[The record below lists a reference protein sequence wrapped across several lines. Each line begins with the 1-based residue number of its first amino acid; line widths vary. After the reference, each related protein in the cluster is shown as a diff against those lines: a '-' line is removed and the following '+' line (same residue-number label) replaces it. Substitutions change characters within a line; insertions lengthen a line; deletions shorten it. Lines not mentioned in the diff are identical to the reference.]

1 MENENFTDNVQE
13 SESAETWR
21 IYREAARAEYEYA
34 HVSSNRLDNKVYIL
48 LAVCAFLFPVLYS
61 VRFETADFM
70 SSWPVCVLTV
80 IKFLPLVCLSAA
92 IVLLLYA
99 VKTIR
104 IARIDAVKTIEEGEI
119 INETPF
125 EAEQRLAWTYAFI
138 REVGK
143 AEQNRKYAV
152 ADKAL
157 ILIIISV
164 VLFLCAVLQQEAIEI
179 RKGGEVR
186 MSIDYSREVTKEEA
200 ENMTADELL
209 QYAIKTGK
217 LLRTP
222 TTRELMKSKY
232 FIFPGVNRKD

>member
-1 MENENFTDNVQE
+1 MDNDKLTENEQ
-13 SESAETWR
+13 ESAETWR
-21 IYREAARAEYEYA
+21 LYREAARAEYEYA

-70 SSWPVCVLTV
+70 SSWPVYVVTM
-80 IKFLPLVCLSAA
+80 IKFLPLVCLSVA

-104 IARIDAVKTIEEGEI
+104 IARIDAVKTIEDGKS
-119 INETPF
+119 INESPL

-164 VLFLCAVLQQEAIEI
+164 LLFVFAVIQQEATEI
-179 RKGGEVR
+179 RKGGEVK

-200 ENMTADELL
+200 AMMTADELL
-209 QYAIKTGK
+209 EYAIKTGK

>member
-1 MENENFTDNVQE
+1 MENDKVTDNEQE
-13 SESAETWR
+13 SIETWR
-21 IYREAARAEYEYA
+21 LYREAARAEYEYA

-61 VRFETADFM
+61 VRIETADFM
-70 SSWPVCVLTV
+70 SSWPAFIVGA
-80 IKFLPLVCLSAA
+80 IRFMPLICLSVA
-92 IVLLLYA
+92 IVLLLCA
-99 VKTIR
+99 VKTIH
-104 IARIDAVKTIEEGEI
+104 IARVDAVMALEEGKSL
-119 INETPF
+119 NESSL
-125 EAEQRLAWTYAFI
+125 EAEQRFAWTYAFI

-164 VLFLCAVLQQEAIEI
+164 FLFLFAVIQQEYKEI
-179 RKGGEVR
+179 SKGGEVK
-186 MSIDYSREVTKEEA
+186 MPIDYSTEVSKEEA
-200 ENMTADELL
+200 AKMTADELL
-209 QYAIKTGK
+209 RYAIKTGK

-222 TTRELMKSKY
+222 TTQELMQSKY

>member
-1 MENENFTDNVQE
+1 MENENLTDNFQ
-13 SESAETWR
+13 ESAETWK

-61 VRFETADFM
+61 VRFETAGFM
-70 SSWPVCVLTV
+70 SSWPVFVVTV

-164 VLFLCAVLQQEAIEI
+164 VLFLCAVLQQEAIKI

>member
-1 MENENFTDNVQE
+1 MTDNFQ
-13 SESAETWR
+13 ESAETWK

-61 VRFETADFM
+61 VRFETAGFM
-70 SSWPVCVLTV
+70 SSWPVFVVTV

-164 VLFLCAVLQQEAIEI
+164 VLFLCAVLQQEAIKI

>member
-1 MENENFTDNVQE
+1 MDNENFTDNVQE
-13 SESAETWR
+13 TGSAETWR

-48 LAVCAFLFPVLYS
+48 LVVCAFLFPVLYS
-61 VRFETADFM
+61 VRFETAGFM

-92 IVLLLYA
+92 IV
-99 VKTIR
+99 
-104 IARIDAVKTIEEGEI
+104 
-119 INETPF
+119 
-125 EAEQRLAWTYAFI
+125 
-138 REVGK
+138 
-143 AEQNRKYAV
+143 V

-179 RKGGEVR
+179 RKGGEAR
-186 MSIDYSREVTKEEA
+186 MSIDYSREITKEEA
-200 ENMTADELL
+200 EKMTADELL
-209 QYAIKTGK
+209 EYSIKTGK
-217 LLRTP
+217 APPRMP

>member
-1 MENENFTDNVQE
+1 MENDKIAGGEQE
-13 SESAETWR
+13 SIETWR
-21 IYREAARAEYEYA
+21 LYRECARAEYEYA

-61 VRFETADFM
+61 VRIEAAGFM
-70 SSWPVCVLTV
+70 SSWPIYVLTV
-80 IKFLPLVCLSAA
+80 IRFLPLICLSVA

-104 IARIDAVKTIEEGEI
+104 IARIDAVKAIEEGKSVDESSL
-119 INETPF
+119 
-125 EAEQRLAWTYAFI
+125 EAEKRLAWTYAFI

-157 ILIIISV
+157 TLIII
-164 VLFLCAVLQQEAIEI
+164 AVLLFVFAVMQQEYSEI
-179 RKGGEVR
+179 SKGGEVS
-186 MSIDYSREVTKEEA
+186 MSVDYSREVTKEDA
-200 ENMTADELL
+200 AKMTADELL
-209 QYAIKTGK
+209 KYAIKTGR

-222 TTRELMKSKY
+222 TTSELMKSKY
-232 FIFPGVNRKD
+232 FTFPGVNRKD